1 MLHLLPLSLQPNAF
15 FEMKKIT
22 TLFLLASCC
31 QFAFAQKLTTAQIKT
46 NLEQAPNPIAY
57 VREVLKKQYKIDT
70 IIIANT
76 THFSGTVDSLAYHAK
91 IKKVYGP
98 YQKKFLVQV
107 LARLPNTFTRISQVF
122 IDTSIF
128 TRRIADSLANSI
140 VERIKT
146 GAASFEDMAQ
156 TYSMGGE
163 GITKG
168 DLGYIAR
175 GSIIPEIDRE
185 VAKRKKGDVFK
196 VWTRAGVHVIRKTSE
211 PKQDTGF
218 VLMLRVIL

>member
-1 MLHLLPLSLQPNAF
+1 MKNIITILLLT
-15 FEMKKIT
+15 I
-22 TLFLLASCC
+22 CC
-31 QFAFAQKLTTAQIKT
+31 QTAFTQKLTTAQIKT
-46 NLEQAPNPIAY
+46 NLENAPNPIAY
-57 VREVLKKQYKIDT
+57 ARDVLKKQYKIDT
-70 IIIANT
+70 VIVLNT
-76 THFSGTVDSLAYHAK
+76 THFSGIRDSLAYNGK

-98 YQKKFLVQV
+98 YDKKFLVQV
-107 LARLPNTFTRISQVF
+107 LAKLPNTFNRISQVF

-140 VERIKT
+140 VDRVKS

-163 GITKG
+163 GVTKG
-168 DLGYIAR
+168 DLGWIAR
-175 GSIIPEIDRE
+175 GAIIPEIDKE

-196 VWTRAGVHVIRKTSE
+196 VWTKAGVHVIKKTSDS
-211 PKQDTGF
+211 KQDTGF